1 MEMIMKKINDRM
13 FEFWNLDYDDYNKSF
28 EEIIDSEDIVSDDVV
43 EETEVVSVDL
53 SMEEFVS
60 IMKSALD
67 NLSVEECAEI
77 GLF

>member
-13 FEFWNLDYDDYNKSF
+13 FEFWNLDYDDYNQSF
-28 EEIIDSEDIVSDDVV
+28 EDLIDSDEIESDQIVEPV
-43 EETEVVSVDL
+43 EQVSVDI
-53 SMEEFVS
+53 SVEEFVS
-60 IMKSALD
+60 IMRNALD